1 MPRHPRSRSHRG
13 PPPPPRPPRPT
24 ATPEPASPV
33 RSLVQAGIITAA
45 ALDAHD
51 DLAVAA
57 ASLQRL
63 GRLTSGMWRALGQEL
78 ATASERLDRQAR
90 DRLDDLDRQAQA
102 LQVDPHGALA
112 AGVAAGH
119 LEEHRATLD
128 TVVSTLEED
137 VRRLAVPEILL
148 GFTIDASVRLDD
160 ESEEEEASAAA
171 EAAVWIWLFL
181 WPAPL
186 TPAGVALTPMV
197 TDTQSAAP
205 ERAVSM
211 DVDVQITAPL
221 VDVLALAS
229 GVPTERLPSALSAL
243 ALACWTAHQV
253 DERDEDEDEDDEQA
267 DGDADN

>member
-1 MPRHPRSRSHRG
+1 MPRHPRSRRHRG
-13 PPPPPRPPRPT
+13 PPPPPRAPRPT

-33 RSLVQAGIITAA
+33 RSLIQAAIVTAA

-51 DLAVAA
+51 DLAAAA

-78 ATASERLDRQAR
+78 ATAAERLDRQAR
-90 DRLDDLDRQAQA
+90 DRLDDLHRQAQV
-102 LQVDPHGALA
+102 LRVDPHGALA

-128 TVVSTLEED
+128 TVVSTLAED
-137 VRRLAVPEILL
+137 VRRLAVSEILL
-148 GFTIDASVRLDD
+148 GFTIDASIRPDDD
-160 ESEEEEASAAA
+160 EPEEEDASAAA

-186 TPAGVALTPMV
+186 TPAGVAITPMV

-211 DVDVQITAPL
+211 EVDVEMAAPL

-253 DERDEDEDEDDEQA
+253 DERDEDEDNDEAEDDA
-267 DGDADN
+267 DD